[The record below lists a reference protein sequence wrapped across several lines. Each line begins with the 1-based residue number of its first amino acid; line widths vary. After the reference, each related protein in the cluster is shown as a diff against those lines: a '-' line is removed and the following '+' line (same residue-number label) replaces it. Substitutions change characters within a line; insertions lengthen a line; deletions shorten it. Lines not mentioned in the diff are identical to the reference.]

1 MIHSPKNIVNPRPSE
16 LPPHRSTS
24 RWIVWVVSGL
34 IGCWVFPANGLDWVS
49 IDGARSAPLVVGPGG
64 VAGFSRLPGAIT
76 GLQFTNRV
84 PESRHLTNQ
93 IYLNGSGV
101 AAGDV
106 DGDGWCDLYFSAL
119 HEPNRLFRNLGGWKF
134 EEVARSAGVDC
145 SGIAST
151 GVALADLDGD
161 RDLDLVVNSIGGG
174 TRIFY
179 NQGGFRFTPGP
190 VLNVGKGG
198 MSLALA
204 DTDGDGLLDLYVTNY
219 RTSALMDI
227 PNARATFKRVGD
239 RIEVDRL
246 NGRPVTEPDLQNR
259 FIVSQRRGVEELG
272 EPDAFYRNQG
282 GTNFVFVPFTGGGFL
297 DAAGAPLKEPLF
309 EWGLDAMFRDMNG
322 DTFPDLYVCNDFYTE
337 DRIWFNDGKG
347 RFRAAPP
354 LTVRKTSLFS
364 MGIDFADINRDG
376 LDDFFVV
383 DMLSRNHRERMT
395 QMGDTAPPLLAIG
408 EIQDRPQY
416 GRNTLFL
423 NRGDGTY
430 AEIAALSGLEAS
442 DWSWMPLF
450 LDVDLDGWEDVL
462 ISNGNER
469 AARDLD
475 VAAQL
480 KAMRARKAMS
490 DAEVFEARRLFPRL
504 APPNL
509 AFRNRGDLTFEEV
522 GTQWGVG
529 TEGVSHGMA
538 VADLDND
545 GDLDLVINNFNSE
558 AGLYRNNSSA
568 PRVGVRLKGSGVN
581 TRGIGARVTVRGG
594 AVPLQSQE
602 IMAGGRYLSSDDAMR
617 VFAAGSPTNRLSLEV
632 AWRSGR
638 VSVVP
643 EAGPN
648 RIYELD
654 EAGAALPDQSTR
666 ASAAGSRSV
675 HGAAAPM
682 FQDVSAWVD
691 HRHPEEPFDDFARQ
705 PLLPRRLSQ
714 LGPGLGW
721 HDLDGDGWEDLM
733 IGSGKGGAMGVFHND
748 SGAGFTPWSRPP
760 FTQPVTRDQTSVIAA
775 YLAPGEIVIL
785 SGSSNHEDGLP
796 IGAQVRAYDPTQ
808 TAPLEMTPGDVS
820 SAGPLALA
828 DVDGDGD
835 LDLFVG
841 GRAVPARYPAAAAS
855 GLFRNEAGELKPG
868 GGSQPFAGVGLV
880 SGAVFSD
887 LDGDSDPDLVL
898 ACEWGPVR
906 VFRNESG
913 QFVEATTSLGLHA
926 YRGWWNGVT
935 TGDFDGDGRLDI
947 VASNWGRNEASRNR
961 RAGPLRIYHGD
972 FDGDGSFDLVE
983 TSFDAA
989 SGKPVPELQ
998 LPRMARALPFLGERF
1013 GSNAA
1018 YADAGIEEILGDRL
1032 TKAAVWEADWFESTV
1047 FLNRGDRF
1055 EPKVLPVEA
1064 QMAPA
1069 FGVSAADLDG
1079 DGHEDLVLSQNF
1091 FALQPDTPRQDA
1103 GLGLVLKGDGKGG
1116 FRALGPNESGMRCY
1130 GEQRASGLAD
1140 FDRDGRVDVVIGQ
1153 NGGATKLFRN
1163 ATAKPGLRIRLLGE
1177 DANPL
1182 AIGATIR
1189 MLGGEE
1195 EGPVREIH
1203 AGSGYW
1209 SQDSALQV
1217 LSRVREPHRI
1227 RVRWPKGD
1235 VLEYAVPGEA
1245 SEVRIRLGGGLE
1257 VVR

>member
-1 MIHSPKNIVNPRPSE
+1 MPSE
-16 LPPHRSTS
+16 ARVNRSANW
-24 RWIVWVVSGL
+24 WIARVISVL
-34 IGCWVFPANGLDWVS
+34 IGLGAFPADALDWVS
-49 IDGARSAPLVVGPGG
+49 AEGSRSAAVAVVPGG
-64 VAGFSRLPGAIT
+64 VAGFSRLSGSNT
-76 GLQFTNRV
+76 GVQFTNRV

-119 HEPNRLFRNLGGWKF
+119 HEPNRLFRNLGNWKF
-134 EEVARSAGVDC
+134 EETALSAGVDC
-145 SGIAST
+145 PGMAST
-151 GVALADLDGD
+151 GVALADLEGD
-161 RDLDLVVNSIGGG
+161 TDLDLVVNSIGGG

-190 VLNVGKGG
+190 ILNAGKGG

-227 PNARATFKRVGD
+227 PNARATFKRVGG

-246 NGRPVTEPDLQNR
+246 NGRSVNEPDLQNR
-259 FIVSQRRGVEELG
+259 FVVSQRRGVEELG
-272 EPDAFYRNQG
+272 EADAFYRNQG
-282 GTNFVFVPFTGGGFL
+282 GTNFVLVPFGGGNFL
-297 DAAGAPLKEPLF
+297 DAAGVPLKEPLF

-337 DRIWFNDGKG
+337 DRIWLNDGTG

-354 LTVRKTSLFS
+354 LTIRKTSLFS

-376 LDDFFVV
+376 LDDFLVV
-383 DMLSRNHRERMT
+383 DMLSRNHAQRMT
-395 QMGDTAPPLLAIG
+395 QMGDMAPPLLAIG
-408 EIQDRPQY
+408 EVQDRPQY
-416 GRNTLFL
+416 GLNTLFL

-442 DWSWMPLF
+442 DWSWTPLF
-450 LDVDLDGWEDVL
+450 LDVDLDGWEDLL

-522 GTQWGVG
+522 GAEWGFG

-545 GDLDLVINNFNSE
+545 GDLDLVINNFNNE

-568 PRVGVRLKGSGVN
+568 PRVGVRLKGSGSN
-581 TRGIGARVTVRGG
+581 SRGIGARVTVRGG

-602 IMAGGRYLSSDDAMR
+602 IVAGGRYLSSDDSTR
-617 VFAAGSPTNRLSLEV
+617 VFAAGSPTNRLTLEV
-632 AWRSGR
+632 IWRSGR

-643 EAGPN
+643 EARAN
-648 RIYELD
+648 RIYEID
-654 EAGAALPDQSTR
+654 EAGATMPDQLTNGLATSVR
-666 ASAAGSRSV
+666 ADAAM
-675 HGAAAPM
+675 GAVESGPLL

-691 HRHPEEPFDDFARQ
+691 HRHHEEPFDDFARQ

-733 IGSGKGGAMGVFHND
+733 IGSGKGGAMGVYHND
-748 SGAGFTPWSRPP
+748 SGVGFTPWSRPP

-775 YLAPGEIVIL
+775 YLASGQIVIL
-785 SGSSNHEDGLP
+785 TGSSNHEDGLP

-808 TAPLEMTPGDVS
+808 TVPLETTPGDVS

-841 GRAVPARYPAAAAS
+841 GRAVPARFPAAATS
-855 GLFRNEAGELKPG
+855 RLFRNEAGELKLDG
-868 GGSQPFAGVGLV
+868 GGSEPFAGVGLV

-887 LDGDSDPDLVL
+887 LDGDGDPDLVL

-913 QFVEATTSLGLHA
+913 RFVEATASLGLHA
-926 YRGWWNGVT
+926 FRGWWNGVT

-947 VASNWGRNEASRNR
+947 VASNWGRNATSRNR
-961 RAGPLRIYHGD
+961 RSGPFRIYHGD

-983 TSFDAA
+983 TSFDTP
-989 SGKPVPELQ
+989 SGKHVPELQ
-998 LPRMARALPFLGERF
+998 LLQMARALPFLGERF
-1013 GSNAA
+1013 ASNAA
-1018 YADAGIEEILGDRL
+1018 YAAAGIEEVLGERL
-1032 TKAAVWEADWFESTV
+1032 PQAAVWEADWFESTV

-1069 FGVSAADLDG
+1069 FGVSCADLDG
-1079 DGHEDLVLSQNF
+1079 DGDEDLVLSQNF
-1091 FALQPDTPRQDA
+1091 FAMQPGTPRQDA
-1103 GLGLVLKGDGKGG
+1103 GLGLVLKGNGKGG
-1116 FRALGPNESGMRCY
+1116 FQALGPNQSGVRCY
-1130 GEQRASGLAD
+1130 GEQRAIGLAD
-1140 FDRDGRVDVVIGQ
+1140 FDRDGRVDVAIGQ
-1153 NGGATKLFRN
+1153 NGGTTKLFRN
-1163 ATAKPGLRIRLLGE
+1163 ATAKPGLRIRLQGE
-1177 DANPL
+1177 DANPM

-1189 MLGGEE
+1189 MLGGEG

-1217 LSRVREPHRI
+1217 LARLREPLRI
-1227 RVRWPKGD
+1227 RVRWPKGNR
-1235 VLEYAVPGEA
+1235 VEYPVPKEA
-1245 SEVRIRLGGGLE
+1245 SEVRIRLSGGLE
-1257 VVR
+1257 LVR